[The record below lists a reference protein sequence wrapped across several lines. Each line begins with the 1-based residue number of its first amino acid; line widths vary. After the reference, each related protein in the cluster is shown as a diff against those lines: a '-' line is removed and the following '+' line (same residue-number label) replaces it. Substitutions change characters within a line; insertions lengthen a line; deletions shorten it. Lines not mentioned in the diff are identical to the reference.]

1 MASSNRTE
9 AKQSTCDSAGS
20 QTESNKDNSM
30 STGTAAR
37 KTWQI
42 TLLSTIHPHI
52 ISRYD
57 QSVFTPKTHPA
68 VSKGVLN
75 GLAGS
80 HAQVATA
87 THPQHL
93 QPKNKKP
100 QQEPVLIKLAMCQ
113 FTSPFVTMTLWFI
126 VVLTH
131 IARCPQHRK
140 RQQRF
145 RQQCVASSEPNR
157 DKRHKCAHLFTVL
170 NARA

>member
-1 MASSNRTE
+1 MASSNRIE
-9 AKQSTCDSAGS
+9 AKQSICDSTGL

-30 STGTAAR
+30 SAGTAAR

-42 TLLSTIHPHI
+42 ALLSTIHPHI
-52 ISRYD
+52 TSRCD

-100 QQEPVLIKLAMCQ
+100 QQEPMLINLVMYQ
-113 FTSPFVTMTLWFI
+113 FTSPFMTMTL
-126 VVLTH
+126 
-131 IARCPQHRK
+131 
-140 RQQRF
+140 
-145 RQQCVASSEPNR
+145 
-157 DKRHKCAHLFTVL
+157 
-170 NARA
+170 

>member
-1 MASSNRTE
+1 MASSNRIE
-9 AKQSTCDSAGS
+9 AKQSICDSAGS

-30 STGTAAR
+30 STGTAER

-80 HAQVATA
+80 LAQVATA
-87 THPQHL
+87 THQQHL

-100 QQEPVLIKLAMCQ
+100 QQEPMLIKLVMYQ
-113 FTSPFVTMTLWFI
+113 FTSPFMTMTL
-126 VVLTH
+126 
-131 IARCPQHRK
+131 
-140 RQQRF
+140 
-145 RQQCVASSEPNR
+145 
-157 DKRHKCAHLFTVL
+157 
-170 NARA
+170 